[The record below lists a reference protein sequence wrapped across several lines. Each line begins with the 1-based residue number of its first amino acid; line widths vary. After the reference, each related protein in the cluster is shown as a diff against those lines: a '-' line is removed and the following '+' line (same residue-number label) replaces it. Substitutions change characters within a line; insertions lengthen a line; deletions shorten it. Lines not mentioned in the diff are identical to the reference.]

1 MVPFHLSSVRF
12 KKTFYKGKRSAFP
25 NLFFFFFKYSFRS
38 LSTTPPPSLG
48 HCRGRSVFS
57 TQSCGRPPLRS
68 AEPQPPGGPAGAGSR
83 AHPPGPAPPGPLP
96 QQLGP
101 GPASAAPPPALP
113 PPGPARPWGGPQPRS
128 PLHSPLLSSCLL
140 LASLRAPARGWRRSD
155 RWVPNVG
162 RICAHPAPVILAEQ
176 RGARSW
182 PPSAAFFSPQTRT
195 GSQTWPGWP
204 CCASPGSSAK
214 AAGRRPPAPAAPCH
228 LQHRRGGRTLK
239 RVGSSPLRFVRT

>member
-1 MVPFHLSSVRF
+1 MPFHLSSVRF

-25 NLFFFFFKYSFRS
+25 NLFFFFLNILFDPFPRLLHHLSDTAEAEVCSAHKAAAGLPWEAPSRS
-38 LSTTPPPSLG
+38 PQAAQPEPGAERTPRGRRP
-48 HCRGRSVFS
+48 RGRS
-57 TQSCGRPPLRS
+57 RS
-68 AEPQPPGGPAGAGSR
+68 SLA
-83 AHPPGPAPPGPLP
+83 PAPPRRLLPRRCRLRAPLA
-96 QQLGP
+96 LE
-101 GPASAAPPPALP
+101 AAPSHA
-113 PPGPARPWGGPQPRS
+113 

-155 RWVPNVG
+155 RWVPNAG
-162 RICAHPAPVILAEQ
+162 RICAHPAPVTLAEQ

-182 PPSAAFFSPQTRT
+182 PSSAAFFSPQTRT